1 MDTSNFVAL
10 NCKKFIIRY
19 HMAFSGERRED
30 GRPKEN
36 VAAAR
41 KVADATTAAI
51 ANGTELPIRDVP
63 KYLRKEYLRNVELDR
78 VLFANFGKPMFD
90 IRKRYNWLTGYPNDK
105 I

>member
-1 MDTSNFVAL
+1 METSNFVAL

-41 KVADATTAAI
+41 KVADATTEAI
-51 ANGTELPIRDVP
+51 VNGNDLPIRDVP
-63 KYLRKEYLRNVELDR
+63 KYLQAEYLKNVEIDR
-78 VLFANFGKPMFD
+78 AMFANLGKAMFD
-90 IRKRYNWLTGYPNDK
+90 TRKRFNWLTGYPNDK

>member
-41 KVADATTAAI
+41 KVADATTEAI
-51 ANGTELPIRDVP
+51 ANGGELPICDVP
-63 KYLRKEYLRNVELDR
+63 KYLQAEYLRNVALDQI
-78 VLFANFGKPMFD
+78 LFANFGKPMFD
-90 IRKRYNWLTGYPNDK
+90 SRKRYNWLTGYPNDK

>member
-1 MDTSNFVAL
+1 MDTSNFVAT

-30 GRPKEN
+30 GGPKEN

-41 KVADATTAAI
+41 KVADATTEAI
-51 ANGTELPIRDVP
+51 ASGGELPICDVP
-63 KYLRKEYLRNVELDR
+63 KYLQAEYLRNVELDR
-78 VLFANFGKPMFD
+78 ALFANFGKPMFD
-90 IRKRYNWLTGYPNDK
+90 SRKRFNWLTGYPNDK

>member
-1 MDTSNFVAL
+1 
-10 NCKKFIIRY
+10 
-19 HMAFSGERRED
+19 MAFSGERSES

-41 KVADATTAAI
+41 KVADATTEAI
-51 ANGTELPIRDVP
+51 MNGTELPIQDVP
-63 KYLRKEYLRNVELDR
+63 QYLRKDYLRNVEIDR

-90 IRKRYNWLTGYPNDK
+90 SRKRYNWVTGYPADK

>member
-1 MDTSNFVAL
+1 METSNFVAL
-10 NCKKFIIRY
+10 NCKKFIIRH

-41 KVADATTAAI
+41 KVADATTEAI
-51 ANGTELPIRDVP
+51 VNGNDLPIRDVP
-63 KYLRKEYLRNVELDR
+63 KYLQAEYLKNVEIDR
-78 VLFANFGKPMFD
+78 VMFANFGKAMFD
-90 IRKRYNWLTGYPNDK
+90 TRKRFNWLTGYPNDK

>member
-1 MDTSNFVAL
+1 
-10 NCKKFIIRY
+10 
-19 HMAFSGERRED
+19 MAFSCERRED

-41 KVADATTAAI
+41 KVADATTEAI
-51 ANGTELPIRDVP
+51 MNNAELPIRDVP
-63 KYLRKEYLRNVELDR
+63 KYLQAEYLRNVEIDR

-90 IRKRYNWLTGYPNDK
+90 TRKRYNWVTGYPTDK

>member
-1 MDTSNFVAL
+1 METSNFVAL

-41 KVADATTAAI
+41 KVADATTEAI

-63 KYLRKEYLRNVELDR
+63 QYLRKEYYRNVELDR
-78 VLFANFGKPMFD
+78 VLFSNFGKPMFD
-90 IRKRYNWLTGYPNDK
+90 SRKRYNWLTGYPNDK

>member
-1 MDTSNFVAL
+1 MDNSNFVAT

-19 HMAFSGERRED
+19 HMAFSGERSES

-41 KVADATTAAI
+41 KVADATTEAI
-51 ANGTELPIRDVP
+51 MNNTELPIQDVP
-63 KYLRKEYLRNVELDR
+63 QYLRKDYLRNVELDR
-78 VLFANFGKPMFD
+78 VLFANLGKPMFD
-90 IRKRYNWLTGYPNDK
+90 TRKRFNWVTGYPNDK